1 MEYKSVFFAKE
12 GEKGL
17 NETSASHLCAL
28 ASQVKARYESVLKN
42 VSFVDSFIDVVG
54 SDANPKQTNIGMKSI
69 EIIDEAIKEIGKL
82 NAFISWFA
90 EAREVLENIRK
101 TTNRIDLYSWMEA
114 SGIEKPEEPV
124 LTSSEVKNSTL
135 DSIINELSV
144 KDRQMYLAL
153 EAKASVY
160 GKFIH
165 PDQPMDRARNRMHE
179 VVSKPYVSEGRGRD
193 TIIYHHV
200 PSIDTELVDA
210 EFNKLQAE
218 YRKIEQQLNHM
229 KSDLRKKLSIR
240 NTEENNERNLRLQKY
255 KEERAAYDN
264 KMCELTLQYNQWM
277 LDENTKYYVNPTG
290 RFVIG
295 GPQGDSGLTGRKIIV
310 DTYGGS
316 APHGGGAFSGK
327 DPTKVDRSAA
337 YASRYV
343 AKNIVAAGL
352 ADKCL
357 VQLAYAIGIARPVSV
372 MVDTY
377 GTGKVSDEKLAEAVN
392 KVFDLR
398 PTAIIRD
405 LDLRK
410 PIYRKLAAYGHM
422 GRTDRGVRWEDT
434 DRSDALLEA
443 VK

>member
-42 VSFVDSFIDVVG
+42 VGFIDSFIDVVG
-54 SDANPKQTNIGMKSI
+54 SDASPKQTNIGMKSI
-69 EIIDEAIKEIGKL
+69 EVIDEAIEEIGKM

-90 EAREVLENIRK
+90 EARELLENFRK
-101 TTNRIDLYSWMEA
+101 MISIINIDSWMRA
-114 SGIEKPEEPV
+114 SGIEKPEKPE

-135 DSIINELSV
+135 DDMISELSI

-165 PDQPMDRARNRMHE
+165 PDQPMDKARNRMHE

-200 PSIDTELVDA
+200 PSIDTKIVDD

-229 KSDLRKKLSIR
+229 KSDLRKKLNIR
-240 NTEENNERNLRLQKY
+240 NTEENNERNLRLRKY

-264 KMCELTLQYNQWM
+264 KMRELTLQFNQWV
-277 LDENTKYYVNPTG
+277 LDENA
-290 RFVIG
+290 
-295 GPQGDSGLTGRKIIV
+295 KISKIKFIIPDNLK
-310 DTYGGS
+310 DTYTYLES
-316 APHGGGAFSGK
+316 LTP
-327 DPTKVDRSAA
+327 
-337 YASRYV
+337 
-343 AKNIVAAGL
+343 KN
-352 ADKCL
+352 
-357 VQLAYAIGIARPVSV
+357 
-372 MVDTY
+372 
-377 GTGKVSDEKLAEAVN
+377 
-392 KVFDLR
+392 
-398 PTAIIRD
+398 
-405 LDLRK
+405 
-410 PIYRKLAAYGHM
+410 
-422 GRTDRGVRWEDT
+422 
-434 DRSDALLEA
+434 
-443 VK
+443 

>member
-1 MEYKSVFFAKE
+1 MEYNSVFFAKE

-28 ASQVKARYESVLKN
+28 ASQVKEHHESILKN
-42 VSFVDSFIDVVG
+42 VSFINSFIDVVG
-54 SDANPKQTNIGMKSI
+54 SDAKPKQTNIGMMY
-69 EIIDEAIKEIGKL
+69 IDDIDAAIKEISRM

-90 EAREVLENIRK
+90 EAREILENIRK
-101 TTNRIDLYSWMEA
+101 MVNKVDLYSWLEA
-114 SGIEKPEEPV
+114 SGIEKPEEPI

-135 DSIINELSV
+135 DDMIAELSV

-179 VVSKPYVSEGRGRD
+179 IVSKPYVSDGHGRD

-229 KSDLRKKLSIR
+229 KSDLRKKLRIR

-264 KMCELTLQYNQWM
+264 KMHELTLQFNQWM
-277 LDENTKYYVNPTG
+277 LDENTKISKIK
-290 RFVIG
+290 FVI
-295 GPQGDSGLTGRKIIV
+295 PDNLKETYTYLESLT
-310 DTYGGS
+310 
-316 APHGGGAFSGK
+316 P
-327 DPTKVDRSAA
+327 
-337 YASRYV
+337 
-343 AKNIVAAGL
+343 KN
-352 ADKCL
+352 
-357 VQLAYAIGIARPVSV
+357 
-372 MVDTY
+372 
-377 GTGKVSDEKLAEAVN
+377 
-392 KVFDLR
+392 
-398 PTAIIRD
+398 
-405 LDLRK
+405 
-410 PIYRKLAAYGHM
+410 
-422 GRTDRGVRWEDT
+422 
-434 DRSDALLEA
+434 
-443 VK
+443 

>member
-28 ASQVKARYESVLKN
+28 ASQVKAHYESILKN

-69 EIIDEAIKEIGKL
+69 EEIDEAIKEIGKM

-90 EAREVLENIRK
+90 EARELLENIRK
-101 TTNRIDLYSWMEA
+101 TVNGVSINTWMKA
-114 SGIEKPEEPV
+114 SGIEEPEKPE
-124 LTSSEVKNSTL
+124 LTSNEVKTSTFN
-135 DSIINELSV
+135 DIIDELSI
-144 KDRQMYLAL
+144 KDRQMYLTL

-179 VVSKPYVSEGRGRD
+179 IVSKPYVSEGRGRD

-200 PSIDTELVDA
+200 PSIDTNLVDI
-210 EFNKLQAE
+210 EFNKLQSE

-264 KMCELTLQYNQWM
+264 KMHELTLQYNQWV
-277 LDENTKYYVNPTG
+277 LDENTKISKIKFIIPDNLKETYTYLE
-290 RFVIG
+290 
-295 GPQGDSGLTGRKIIV
+295 SLT
-310 DTYGGS
+310 
-316 APHGGGAFSGK
+316 P
-327 DPTKVDRSAA
+327 
-337 YASRYV
+337 
-343 AKNIVAAGL
+343 KN
-352 ADKCL
+352 
-357 VQLAYAIGIARPVSV
+357 
-372 MVDTY
+372 
-377 GTGKVSDEKLAEAVN
+377 
-392 KVFDLR
+392 
-398 PTAIIRD
+398 
-405 LDLRK
+405 
-410 PIYRKLAAYGHM
+410 
-422 GRTDRGVRWEDT
+422 
-434 DRSDALLEA
+434 
-443 VK
+443 

>member
-42 VSFVDSFIDVVG
+42 ISFVDSFIDVVG

-101 TTNRIDLYSWMEA
+101 TTNRIDLYSWMET

-135 DSIINELSV
+135 DSIISELSV

-179 VVSKPYVSEGRGRD
+179 IISKPYDCDGCGRD
-193 TIIYHHV
+193 TIIYHYA

-229 KSDLRKKLSIR
+229 KSDLRKKLVIR

-277 LDENTKYYVNPTG
+277 LDENAKISKIKFIIPDNLKEIYTYLE
-290 RFVIG
+290 
-295 GPQGDSGLTGRKIIV
+295 SLT
-310 DTYGGS
+310 
-316 APHGGGAFSGK
+316 P
-327 DPTKVDRSAA
+327 
-337 YASRYV
+337 
-343 AKNIVAAGL
+343 KN
-352 ADKCL
+352 
-357 VQLAYAIGIARPVSV
+357 
-372 MVDTY
+372 
-377 GTGKVSDEKLAEAVN
+377 
-392 KVFDLR
+392 
-398 PTAIIRD
+398 
-405 LDLRK
+405 
-410 PIYRKLAAYGHM
+410 
-422 GRTDRGVRWEDT
+422 
-434 DRSDALLEA
+434 
-443 VK
+443 

>member
-42 VSFVDSFIDVVG
+42 VGFIDSFIDVVG
-54 SDANPKQTNIGMKSI
+54 SDASPKQTNIGMKSI
-69 EIIDEAIKEIGKL
+69 EEIDEAIKEIGKM

-90 EAREVLENIRK
+90 EARELLENLRK
-101 TTNRIDLYSWMEA
+101 MVNITNIDSWMKT
-114 SGIEKPEEPV
+114 SGIERPEKPE

-135 DSIINELSV
+135 DDMIAELSI

-200 PSIDTELVDA
+200 PSIDTNIVDE

-229 KSDLRKKLSIR
+229 KADLRKKLNIR
-240 NTEENNERNLRLQKY
+240 NTEENNERNLRLRKY

-264 KMCELTLQYNQWM
+264 KMRELTLQFNQWV
-277 LDENTKYYVNPTG
+277 LDENAKISKIKFIIPDNLKETYTYLE
-290 RFVIG
+290 
-295 GPQGDSGLTGRKIIV
+295 SLT
-310 DTYGGS
+310 
-316 APHGGGAFSGK
+316 P
-327 DPTKVDRSAA
+327 
-337 YASRYV
+337 
-343 AKNIVAAGL
+343 KN
-352 ADKCL
+352 
-357 VQLAYAIGIARPVSV
+357 
-372 MVDTY
+372 
-377 GTGKVSDEKLAEAVN
+377 
-392 KVFDLR
+392 
-398 PTAIIRD
+398 
-405 LDLRK
+405 
-410 PIYRKLAAYGHM
+410 
-422 GRTDRGVRWEDT
+422 
-434 DRSDALLEA
+434 
-443 VK
+443 